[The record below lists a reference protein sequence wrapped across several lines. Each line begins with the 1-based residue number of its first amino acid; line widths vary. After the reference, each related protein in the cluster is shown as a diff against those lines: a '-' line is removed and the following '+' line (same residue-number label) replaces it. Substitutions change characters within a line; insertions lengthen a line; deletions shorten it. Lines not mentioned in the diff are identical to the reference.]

1 MWKDSETKVDY
12 LDFEYLTKAL
22 IDIVKNDSLSPSSI
36 GVYGD
41 WGSGK
46 SSLMQMSMEE
56 LSKEEDTLCIKFNG
70 WLFEGY
76 EDAKTALLGTILDK
90 INKEKTPTGKA
101 KEILQR
107 LYKNTDKLKL
117 ASMGIKYGVD
127 FLVTGGIGSIADI
140 TLKSVLSKV
149 KSKAS
154 EINQD
159 DISKVLNEEFKSEEI
174 RRNIKEFQTDFSGL
188 LKETKIIKLVV
199 FVDELDRCNPSTILD
214 TLEAI
219 RLFLFTE
226 HTSFIIGADERHVT
240 YAVKKKYSEIEGN
253 QIDIGKEYLEKM
265 IQYPIRIPQLGNKEV
280 EFYILSLILQNQL
293 EAEEFKKVLDFIA
306 KEKKGN
312 FIEFELTYEA
322 LNKAL
327 PEVAEKSKEAISLA
341 KQLSSVLAAGL
352 NGNPR
357 HCKRFLN
364 SLSMREGMA
373 KYRNVELNRKVL
385 AKLMLLEYFKS
396 DFFRKLASLQSVE
409 KGKPKELGLMENN
422 NWDEVKVLKL
432 GKDEK
437 WIQGWLKLEPKLS
450 EHDLRPYFYF
460 SRESLASQLNLGQ
473 YRLSPTAEKALA
485 DLLSGADTQRN
496 NALKA
501 AININDS
508 EANVILEK
516 LSSQILSEESID
528 NKVFRSLLEFGASK
542 ESLFTGV
549 INCLQEI
556 SGGKIDFSVIPRIK
570 HFMDKTKK
578 ESEIKEIAKR
588 WKNENNKLT
597 KVIDKDILSEGDNG
611 NIK

>member
-46 SSLMQMSMEE
+46 SSLMQMSMDE
-56 LSKEEDTLCIKFNG
+56 LSKEKNTLCIKFNG

-90 INKEKTPTGKA
+90 ISKEKSPTGKA
-101 KEILQR
+101 KEILKR

-127 FLVTGGIGSIADI
+127 FLVTGGIGTLADI
-140 TLKSVLSKV
+140 TLKSVISKA
-149 KSKAS
+149 KTKAS
-154 EINQD
+154 EIKED
-159 DISKVLNEEFKSEEI
+159 DINEVLNEEFKSKEI
-174 RRNIKEFQTDFSGL
+174 RRNIKEFQNDFSEL
-188 LKETKIIKLVV
+188 LKETKIVKLVV
-199 FVDELDRCNPSTILD
+199 FIDELDRCNPNTILD

-280 EFYILSLILQNQL
+280 EFYILSLFLQNQL
-293 EAEEFKKVLDFIA
+293 EAEEFEKVLDFIA
-306 KEKKGN
+306 KEKKEN

-327 PEVAEKSKEAISLA
+327 PEVAEKSREAISLA

-437 WIQGWLKLEPKLS
+437 WIQDWLKLEPKLS

-460 SRESLASQLNLGQ
+460 SRESLASKLNLGQ

-501 AININDS
+501 AISINDS

-556 SGGKIDFSVIPRIK
+556 SGGKIDFSIIPRIK
-570 HFMDKTKK
+570 NFMDKTKK